1 MTDTFCDCRLR
12 FGEFNISEGRAIKVK
27 GRTSLV
33 QVPSRMEEEK
43 DVINVIGME
52 TDILPANDAA

>member
-1 MTDTFCDCRLR
+1 M
-12 FGEFNISEGRAIKVK
+12 SEGRAIEVK